1 MENKKL
7 TTYGIA
13 LLIELGLF
21 IIFYDYVSQAL
32 YIFHT
37 IPIAKI
43 FSNGALLILV
53 VIVVLSIIGLFI
65 GLVLF
70 VSGIL
75 YKRWGKS
82 FLGLLIASIACFG
95 LLLFI
100 DTLIIGPAHCDP
112 AACDELPI
120 PAPKEPDN
128 SISNQESIPDGW
140 LKSPTFGFY
149 YPQEMN
155 IIEYYSDTSAVPM
168 DPQALT
174 ADAIPTFRGTM
185 PPDHDMVIIWG
196 DHWGNPPAWSACTLD
211 QYGPFVPGVSA
222 FTCLNG
228 YRTWVAH
235 TSARNSISSED
246 LKVFGD
252 FVIKN
257 Q

>member
-1 MENKKL
+1 MQNKKL

-21 IIFYDYVSQAL
+21 AFYDYLSPEFD
-32 YIFHT
+32 IFRP
-37 IPIAKI
+37 IPIANISSDSVI
-43 FSNGALLILV
+43 FVLVAIL
-53 VIVVLSIIGLFI
+53 VLSIIVLFI

-82 FLGLLIASIACFG
+82 FLGLLIVSIACYGIF
-95 LLLFI
+95 LSI
-100 DTLIIGPAHCDP
+100 DTLIIGPAHCDL
-112 AACDELPI
+112 AACDEPPI
-120 PAPKEPDN
+120 PAPIQPDN

-155 IIEYYSDTSAVPM
+155 IIEYYSDTTAVPM

-185 PPDHDMVIIWG
+185 PPDHDMVISWG

-211 QYGPFVPGVSA
+211 QYGPFIPGVSA
-222 FTCLNG
+222 FTCLKG

-235 TSARNSISSED
+235 TSARNSVSSED